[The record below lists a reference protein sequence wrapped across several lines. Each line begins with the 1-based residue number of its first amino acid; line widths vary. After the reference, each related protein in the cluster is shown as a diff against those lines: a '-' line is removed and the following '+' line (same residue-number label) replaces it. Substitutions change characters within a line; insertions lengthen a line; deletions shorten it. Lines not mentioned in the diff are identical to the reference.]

1 MPTGTAGY
9 ERKMDDQ
16 YNPPGAEEHPRFAV
30 IAKRMARFTGS
41 GWAVV
46 TTVAALAVWVVAG
59 FLADFSRTW
68 ELIMIAGLPVV
79 MLLLLIVVQHTQNHD
94 NLAMQLKLDEL
105 IRAHERTEDEMMR
118 VEDASYEHLEDLERD
133 FKSHVERETDRPS
146 ASRAEDSRRGT
157 APGNHAGEPRR
168 GTMPGRRAEVAAAEN
183 REGRSG
189 PSRSRGPA

>member
-1 MPTGTAGY
+1 MLAPSTRKFCTTERTAKKISRVRMTVCKISTSA
-9 ERKMDDQ
+9 ERSL
-16 YNPPGAEEHPRFAV
+16 ER
-30 IAKRMARFTGS
+30 S

-46 TTVAALAVWVVAG
+46 TTLAGLAVWVVAG

-105 IRAHERTEDEMMR
+105 IRAHERSQDEMMR

-133 FKSHVERETDRPS
+133 FKSHVERQTDRPS
-146 ASRAEDSRRGT
+146 AASR
-157 APGNHAGEPRR
+157 
-168 GTMPGRRAEVAAAEN
+168 
-183 REGRSG
+183 
-189 PSRSRGPA
+189 